1 MKAILLYRCPFVSY
15 EQGVVQLYD
24 SLAINVSQKLYKH
37 YSAEADPRGGAVGAR
52 PPLKSFNLVF
62 LLHQCM
68 VKSFNLVFLLH
79 GMHACSARLT
89 FDQRTVY
96 VLSTARV
103 SRSVSS
109 ARGMRDSGSID
120 LKLFFF
126 LFLFPTE
133 AGPVLAVVLY

>member
-1 MKAILLYRCPFVSY
+1 MP
-15 EQGVVQLYD
+15 
-24 SLAINVSQKLYKH
+24 
-37 YSAEADPRGGAVGAR
+37 EADPRGGAVGAR

-109 ARGMRDSGSID
+109 ESSARGMRDSGSID

-126 LFLFPTE
+126 SFYSPLRR
-133 AGPVLAVVLY
+133 AQYWQ